1 MPQNFITVPGQA
13 VGAPGLC
20 VLSWQDP
27 AGLAN
32 VAVSF
37 LPTLV
42 KIVQHQFTPLQKVNL
57 SINGT
62 VHVFQFGTQE
72 PLRWQL
78 EFVDLP
84 YNTLFSRA
92 IGHPTQGFEDLLS
105 FVRTTL
111 NYSEKVFTV
120 VAPDGQVEQMRYL
133 NGIEQFREAAGQTN
147 KLGFWTGTLAVT
159 RIIP

>member
-1 MPQNFITVPGQA
+1 MPQNFVTVTGQA
-13 VGAPGLC
+13 VGAAGMC

-27 AGLAN
+27 QGLNN

-62 VHVFQFGTQE
+62 VHILQYASQE
-72 PLRWQL
+72 PLQWNL
-78 EFVDLP
+78 EFVDVP
-84 YNTLFSRA
+84 YNTLFSQR

-111 NYSEKVFTV
+111 NYSEQRFTV
-120 VAPDGQVEQMRYL
+120 LAPDGQVETMRYL
-133 NGIEQFREAAGQTN
+133 RGIEQFREAAGQTN
-147 KLGFWTGTLAVT
+147 KLGFWTGTLTVT
-159 RIIP
+159 RIIS